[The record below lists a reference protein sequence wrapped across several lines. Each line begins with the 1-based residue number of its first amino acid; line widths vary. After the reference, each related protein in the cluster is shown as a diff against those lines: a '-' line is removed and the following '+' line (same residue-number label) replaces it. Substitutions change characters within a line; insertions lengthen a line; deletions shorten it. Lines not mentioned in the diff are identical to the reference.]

1 MSKPFQRSR
10 DSSLRYTLEELRF
23 LRSFKDARILFD
35 KAGYLAPRKLGV
47 LGRTAR
53 VPPSLQIEPT
63 NYCNVNCICCPTSRS
78 ARRKG
83 YMDYDLFR
91 QIIDDASRI
100 GVKRVRLFLHGE
112 PMLHARAVEMMRHI
126 KSRGLAFQ
134 LTTNGMAFDKDGIE
148 AILRSGVTCADQ
160 ITFSILGHSRGIYES
175 IMRGAKLDRVTE
187 SIHSLVEMRNRLN
200 VNGPVIE
207 TIFYSMPENEH
218 EEEQYV
224 KHWRGIVDHA
234 RLGGSISVSFSEYRK
249 GGRLETPRSRTCSNL
264 WERMTVFWNGDV
276 TLCCQDVDGDWVLGN
291 LGEDPI
297 EGIWNGE
304 RLQFVRNCH
313 KEKQFG
319 RVPICIECDM

>member
-10 DSSLRYTLEELRF
+10 DSSLRYALEELRF
-23 LRSFKDARILFD
+23 LRSVKDARMLLD
-35 KAGYLAPRKLGV
+35 KAAYLAPRKLGS
-47 LGRTAR
+47 LDHLAR

-78 ARRKG
+78 SRRKG
-83 YMDYDLFR
+83 YMDFDLFR

-100 GVKRVRLFLHGE
+100 GVKRIRLFLHGE
-112 PMLHARAVEMMRHI
+112 PMLHPRAVDMLGHI
-126 KSRGLAFQ
+126 KSRGLMFH
-134 LTTNGMAFDKDGIE
+134 LTTNGMAFDRDNIE
-148 AILRSGVTCADQ
+148 AILRSGVTCGDQ
-160 ITFSILGHSRGIYES
+160 ITFSILGHSREIYES
-175 IMRGAKLDRVTE
+175 IMRGAKLDRVAE
-187 SIHSLVEMRNRLN
+187 NIRCFVERRKRLN

-207 TIFYSMPENEH
+207 TIFYSMEENEG
-218 EEEQYV
+218 EQAQYV
-224 KHWRGIVDHA
+224 KHWRGRVDHV
-234 RLGGSISVSFSEYRK
+234 RLGGRVSMSFAEYKK
-249 GGRLETPRSRTCSNL
+249 GGRGERLRTQTCSNI

-276 TLCCQDVDGDWVLGN
+276 ALCCQDVDGDWVLGN

>member
-10 DSSLRYTLEELRF
+10 DSSLRYALEELRF
-23 LRSFKDARILFD
+23 LRSLKDARILFE
-35 KAGYLAPRKLGV
+35 KAAYLAPRKLGALDRV
-47 LGRTAR
+47 AR

-63 NYCNVNCICCPTSRS
+63 NYCNVNCICCPASRS
-78 ARRKG
+78 SRRKG
-83 YMDYDLFR
+83 YMDFDLFR

-100 GVKRVRLFLHGE
+100 GVKRIRLFLHGE
-112 PMLHARAVEMMRHI
+112 PMLHPRAVEMLCHI
-126 KSRGLAFQ
+126 KSRGLVFH
-134 LTTNGMAFDKDGIE
+134 LTTNGMAFDKDSIE
-148 AILRSGVTCADQ
+148 AILRSGVTCGDQ